1 MFDSYA
7 KKNKSDGTETIRYL
21 LNDNNEDYDLR
32 SINNKQYQSFS
43 DRNLLPFRE
52 YLERIR
58 PKLIRFMGDCYNA
71 KLDVNVIF
79 ESETLKKSNNKI
91 NIHIKSKN
99 TTDIN
104 EMFTLLIEKHEKLS
118 EYLKDIDFISE
129 GIDSVVYNFTIT
141 NTFI

>member
-7 KKNKSDGTETIRYL
+7 KTNKSDGTETIRYL
-21 LNDNNEDYDLR
+21 FNDSNEDYDLR

-43 DRNLLPFRE
+43 DRNLLPFCE

-58 PKLIRFMGDCYNA
+58 RKLIRFMGDCCNA
-71 KLDVNVIF
+71 KLGVNVIF

-129 GIDSVVYNFTIT
+129 GIDSVVYNLTIT